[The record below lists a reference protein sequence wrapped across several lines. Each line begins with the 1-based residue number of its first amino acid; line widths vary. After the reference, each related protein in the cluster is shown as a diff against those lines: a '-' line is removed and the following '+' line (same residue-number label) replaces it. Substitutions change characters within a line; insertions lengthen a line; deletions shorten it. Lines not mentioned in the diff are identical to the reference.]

1 MQHTHA
7 NMTKYPEQILIHVTK
22 KMARELRRDAALHQ
36 RSLSQWVRML
46 IDETLNQRKAARN
59 P

>member
-1 MQHTHA
+1 
-7 NMTKYPEQILIHVTK
+7 MTKYPEQILIHVTK

-36 RSLSQWVRML
+36 RSLSQWIRML
-46 IDETLNQRKAARN
+46 IEETLNQRKAARN